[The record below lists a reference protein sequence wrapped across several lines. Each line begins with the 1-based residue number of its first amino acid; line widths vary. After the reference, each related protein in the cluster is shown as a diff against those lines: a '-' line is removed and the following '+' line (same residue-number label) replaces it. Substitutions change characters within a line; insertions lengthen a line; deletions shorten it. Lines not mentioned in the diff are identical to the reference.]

1 MPLYQSGVSDV
12 GVESSVPALS
22 WGPVIGG
29 AVASSA
35 VALIL
40 LLLGA
45 GVGLTMVSP
54 WAGESASFTAVSVTA
69 AIWFV
74 VVQWLASALGG
85 YLTGRLRTKWA
96 GIHTDEVFFRDTAH
110 GFLSWALATVVIAG
124 LAGSAFTSLIGGGV
138 QALTS
143 AASTASIAGAAASGG
158 DDASPDMATGYFTDV
173 LLRPQDLRNRAQSDN
188 TAATAEISRILIKSA
203 AAGNMPDEDR
213 TYLSAIVASRTGLTP
228 DEANQRVATV
238 LQGMEQAKAD
248 AQQAADE
255 ARKSASTTAM
265 LGAISLLVG
274 AFIASAA
281 AAIGGRQRDDEEAAL
296 IAKL

>member
-54 WAGESASFTAVSVTA
+54 WAGESASFTTVSVTA

-255 ARKSASTTAM
+255 ARESASTTAM

-296 IAKL
+296 IAKF

>member
-54 WAGESASFTAVSVTA
+54 WAGESASFTTVSVTA

-158 DDASPDMATGYFTDV
+158 DDASPDMAPGYFTDV

-238 LQGMEQAKAD
+238 LQAMEQAKAD

>member
-54 WAGESASFTAVSVTA
+54 WAGESASFTTVSVTA

>member
-54 WAGESASFTAVSVTA
+54 WAGESASFTTVSVTA

-143 AASTASIAGAAASGG
+143 AASTASIAGAAASDG

-203 AAGNMPDEDR
+203 ATGNMPDEDR
-213 TYLSAIVASRTGLTP
+213 TYLSTIVASRTGLTP

-238 LQGMEQAKAD
+238 LQAMEQAKAD

-281 AAIGGRQRDDEEAAL
+281 AAVGGRQRDDEEAAL

>member
-54 WAGESASFTAVSVTA
+54 WAGESASFTTVSVTA

-274 AFIASAA
+274 AFIAAA
-281 AAIGGRQRDDEEAAL
+281 AAAVGGRQRDDEEAAL